1 MTLKFLNFNK
11 KNICIIVN
19 FMQYAT
25 AAATITFYSSIKMIT
40 ITFIIFNESHFNFK
54 VFKSFV
60 NVLFRKSKFLFC

>member
-1 MTLKFLNFNK
+1 MTLKFLNFNKNK

-40 ITFIIFNESHFNFK
+40 ITFFIFNNLTNYFK
-54 VFKSFV
+54 LS
-60 NVLFRKSKFLFC
+60 NNNNS